1 MKITEVTYPSERS
14 INEAVER
21 GELTLVESKI
31 IKTHIAN
38 EWSEAMTAEQMI
50 AENNAIIEA
59 AKANK
64 L

>member
-21 GELTLVESKI
+21 GELTLTEAKI

-50 AENNAIIEA
+50 AENNAILEA
-59 AKANK
+59 AKAK
-64 L
+64 QL